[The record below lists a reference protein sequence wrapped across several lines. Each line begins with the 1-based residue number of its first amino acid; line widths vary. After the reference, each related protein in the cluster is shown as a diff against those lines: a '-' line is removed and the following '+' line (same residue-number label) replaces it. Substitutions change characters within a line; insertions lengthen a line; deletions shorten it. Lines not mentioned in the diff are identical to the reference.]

1 MRDLYS
7 SKTTED
13 NKVLRALTLSDFA
26 TWSGMSL
33 INIVFTLFV
42 INKIEGA
49 SVTEAGIAT
58 MIFLS
63 TAAIFNIP
71 FGKFVDKHKGY
82 MDETYLLALSS
93 LIRGVAL
100 IFTALC
106 TTIWPLYA
114 LQVVLGFAKAMNYT
128 SWRVL
133 FSKFLSTNN
142 AGLQWG
148 VYETIISIGLG
159 ITALIGGVLGDIID
173 YSYIIIIAGV
183 LSLIGTIF
191 PFTVIKNVQQK
202 SAQQKIAD
210 N

>member
-1 MRDLYS
+1 MRELYTN
-7 SKTTED
+7 KLLGN

-42 INKIEGA
+42 IDKIEGA

-71 FGKFVDKHKGY
+71 FGRFVDKHKGY

-93 LIRGVAL
+93 LIRGIAL
-100 IFTALC
+100 ILTAMC
-106 TTIWPLYA
+106 TTILPLYL
-114 LQVVLGFAKAMNYT
+114 LQFVLGFAKAMNYT

-133 FSKFLSTNN
+133 FSKFLNPNN
-142 AGLQWG
+142 AGVQWG

-159 ITALIGGVLGDIID
+159 ITALIGGVLGDYID
-173 YSYIIIIAGV
+173 YSYIITIAGI
-183 LSLIGTIF
+183 LSLIGTVF
-191 PFTVIKNVQQK
+191 PFTVTRDVKEKGEQQT
-202 SAQQKIAD
+202 A
-210 N
+210 

>member
-1 MRDLYS
+1 MRRLLS
-7 SKTTED
+7 SKLISD
-13 NKVLRALTLSDFA
+13 NKVLKALTLSDFA

-42 INKIEGA
+42 IDKIDGA

-63 TAAIFNIP
+63 TAAVFNIP
-71 FGKFVDKHKGY
+71 FGKFIDKHKGY
-82 MDETYLLALSS
+82 TDEMYLLAGSS
-93 LIRGVAL
+93 FLRGVAL
-100 IFTALC
+100 ILTAFC
-106 TTIWPLYA
+106 TTIWPLYL

-133 FSKFLSTNN
+133 FSKFLSKDG

-148 VYETIISIGLG
+148 VYETVISVGLG
-159 ITALIGGVLGDIID
+159 ITALIGGVLGDVID
-173 YSYIIIIAGV
+173 YSYIIIIAGI

-191 PFTVIKNVQQK
+191 PFTVARDVKQKGLEVEKN
-202 SAQQKIAD
+202 
-210 N
+210 